1 MSLDNKDI
9 IDYNIGNNNKGDT
22 MGKKEEVTA
31 LTVAQTNFP
40 TKELSPAEMISTAM
54 TSGADLEQLE
64 KLLELQERWEK
75 NNAVKEYNKAM
86 AQFKSNPPSITK
98 DKHVSYTTNTG
109 TMKYNHATLANIVE
123 KITAELS
130 KYGLSASWR
139 TAQNGKDVTVT
150 CRISHSSGHFEETSL
165 CASTEGAG
173 KMNAVQAIGSVIT
186 YLQRYSLMAICG
198 LAAHD
203 QDNDA
208 RIEEEVIDE
217 GKVTIINNLIAEL
230 KIDQAKFFEFM
241 KVTKVEEIKASDFAR
256 AKLALEAKRG
266 AKK

>member
-1 MSLDNKDI
+1 MTKN
-9 IDYNIGNNNKGDT
+9 
-22 MGKKEEVTA
+22 KEEIT
-31 LTVAQTNFP
+31 TVAVVQPNFP
-40 TKELSPAEMISTAM
+40 AKEISPAEMISTAM
-54 TSGADLEQLE
+54 ASGANLDQLE
-64 KLLELQERWEK
+64 KLLSLQERWEK
-75 NNAVKEYNKAM
+75 TNSVKEFNRAM
-86 AQFKSNPPSITK
+86 AQFKANPPRIEK
-98 DKHVSYTTNTG
+98 DKHVSYSTSSG
-109 TMKYNHATLANIVE
+109 TMKYDHATLANIVE

-139 TAQNGKDVTVT
+139 TAQNGKEVTVT
-150 CRISHSSGHFEETSL
+150 CRISHSAGHNEETSL

-173 KMNAVQAIGSVIT
+173 KMNAVQAIGSVIS
-186 YLQRYSLMAICG
+186 YLQRYTLMSICG

-217 GKVTIINNLIAEL
+217 GKVKIINGLISEL
-230 KIDQAKFFEFM
+230 KIDTAKFFEFL
-241 KVTKVEEIKASDFAR
+241 KVTNVEEIKASDFAK

>member
-1 MSLDNKDI
+1 MAKD
-9 IDYNIGNNNKGDT
+9 
-22 MGKKEEVTA
+22 KEEVK
-31 LTVAQTNFP
+31 TVAVVQPNFP

-54 TSGADLEQLE
+54 VNGADLDQLE
-64 KLLELQERWEK
+64 KLLSLQERWEK
-75 NNAVKEYNKAM
+75 NNSIKEYNKAM
-86 AQFKSNPPSITK
+86 AQFKANPPRIEK
-98 DKHVSYTTNTG
+98 DKHVSYSTNTG
-109 TMKYNHATLANIVE
+109 TMKYDHATLANIVE

-150 CRISHSSGHFEETSL
+150 CRISHSAGHNEETSL

-173 KMNAVQAIGSVIT
+173 KMNAVQAIGSVIS
-186 YLQRYSLMAICG
+186 YLQRYTLMSICG

-217 GKVTIINNLIAEL
+217 NKVNIINNLIKEL
-230 KIDQAKFFEFM
+230 NVDQAKFFEFM
-241 KVTKVEEIKASDFAR
+241 KVTKVEEIKASDFAK
-256 AKLALEAKRG
+256 AKLAIEAKRG
-266 AKK
+266 KK

>member
-1 MSLDNKDI
+1 MVKDKETSVTVI
-9 IDYNIGNNNKGDT
+9 PVTNNLPSKD
-22 MGKKEEVTA
+22 V
-31 LTVAQTNFP
+31 
-40 TKELSPAEMISTAM
+40 SPAEMISLAM
-54 TSGADLEQLE
+54 ANGTDLDQLE
-64 KLLELQERWEK
+64 KLLSLQERWEK
-75 NNAVKEYNKAM
+75 SNAVKEYNKAM
-86 AQFKSNPPSITK
+86 ALFKANPPRIEK
-98 DKHVSYTTNTG
+98 DKSVNYTTSG
-109 TMKYNHATLANIVE
+109 GSVKYNHATLANVVE

-150 CRISHSSGHFEETSL
+150 CRISHSAGHSEETSL

-186 YLQRYSLMAICG
+186 YLQRYSLLAITG

-208 RIEEEVIDE
+208 RIEEELIDE
-217 GKVTIINNLIAEL
+217 NKVSIIEGLIKEL
-230 KIDQAKFFEFM
+230 NVDTEKFYKFM
-241 KVTKVEEIKASDFAR
+241 NVTAVNEIKASDFSK

-266 AKK
+266 KK